1 MQAEYG
7 LTFSLTFPFGLTFL
21 CSEQP
26 VQLGTSTLFSYIQ
39 STDQPRTHAVFSH
52 LHIFVPVISFL

>member
-7 LTFSLTFPFGLTFL
+7 LTFSLTYPFGLAFL

-26 VQLGTSTLFSYIQ
+26 AQLGTATLFSYIQ
-39 STDQPRTHAVFSH
+39 STDQPRTHAVSSH
-52 LHIFVPVISFL
+52 LRIFVPVISFL